1 MTAIEFVACATDYAS
16 HRAAPGTG
24 EPPCRGSDPVTAE
37 VIRNALISI
46 SDQMQ
51 IAIQRT
57 ALSPVIYDLN
67 DCCCAIY
74 DRNLRLLAQASDG
87 LPCFAGVLGAAVQA
101 CLDNCGGPEA
111 LEPGDLLLTTHSYHQ
126 GSHLNDAALVTPAFF
141 EGQLVG
147 YACSKCHMLDV
158 GQKDPVVSLDSVDL
172 FQEGLI
178 VPGVKLYRA
187 GVRNDDLYRTILAN
201 SRLPGLIAGDLGS
214 MIGAIKIG
222 AQSLERLVGRYGIER
237 FRSSVELVF
246 GHSEAVMRSL
256 ISSIPDGRYVGTGVF
271 EGRPAEEPT
280 AIELAVEVTGSTMVV
295 DLTAAPDQLPFP
307 ENLPVPN
314 VVSAVRGWLL
324 SLIGS
329 AETINEGYFA
339 PLEIRTRPGSMFHPL
354 PPAPVSSYIFG
365 LSGLEGFLRALSG
378 VLADRIPA
386 QLGGDT
392 EDVAFFG
399 LSDEGSFW
407 ATVVVMFG
415 GQGALPD
422 RDGTCPLPFIPW
434 SGMRMNSC
442 EIMEARTPVLVEGCE
457 LRPDSAGIGKF
468 RGYPGFTMRY
478 RVLRPMSATM
488 FLDRT
493 KAGAYGLHG
502 GGCGVVNAGR
512 IIRGDQVQEHTK
524 SMMVPVTQGDVIE
537 LRLGGGGG
545 YGHPAERDPAAVHA
559 DIREGYVT
567 EESARRDYPHAFP
580 ASR

>member
-1 MTAIEFVACATDYAS
+1 MTATQFVEPATEYAS
-16 HRAAPGTG
+16 HRAALAND
-24 EPPCRGSDPVTAE
+24 EPPPGASDPITAE
-37 VIRNALISI
+37 VVRNALIVI
-46 SDQMQ
+46 ADQMQ

-57 ALSPVIYDLN
+57 AFSPVIYDLN

-74 DRNLRLLAQASDG
+74 DRDLRLLAQASDG
-87 LPCFAGVLGAAVQA
+87 LPCFAGVLGAAIQA

-111 LEPGDLLLTTHSYHQ
+111 LEPGDMLLTTHSYHQ

-147 YACSKCHMLDV
+147 YSCSKCHMLDV

-187 GVRNDDLYRTILAN
+187 GERNDDLYRTILAN
-201 SRLPGLIAGDLGS
+201 SRMPGLVAGDLGS
-214 MIGAIKIG
+214 MIGAIRVG
-222 AQSLERLVGRYGIER
+222 AQALERLVGRYGIDR

-246 GHSEAVMRSL
+246 DHSEAAMRSL

-271 EGRPAEEPT
+271 EGRPADEPI
-280 AIELAVEVTGSTMVV
+280 AIELAVEVIGSDMVV
-295 DLTAAPDQLPFP
+295 DLTATPDQLLFP

-314 VVSAVRGWLL
+314 VISAVRGWLL
-324 SLIGS
+324 SLVGS

-365 LSGLEGFLRALSG
+365 LSGLEGFLRALSD
-378 VLADRIPA
+378 VLAERVPA

-399 LSDEGSFW
+399 VSDEGLFW

-457 LRPDSAGIGKF
+457 LRADSAGIGKF
-468 RGYPGFTMRY
+468 RGYPGFAIRY
-478 RVLRPMSATM
+478 RALRPMSATV

-493 KAGAYGLHG
+493 KVGAYGLHG
-502 GGCGVVNAGR
+502 GGTGAVNAASLTRQG
-512 IIRGDQVQEHTK
+512 QVQEHTK
-524 SMMVPVTQGDVIE
+524 SMMVPVVPGDVIE

-545 YGHPAERDPAAVHA
+545 YGHPAEREPAAVHA
-559 DIREGYVT
+559 DVREGYVT
-567 EESARRDYPHAFP
+567 EEAARRDYPHAFP
-580 ASR
+580 VSC